1 MARPA
6 SAVTSLVV
14 NVVVN
19 RGRRVGRPAP
29 ARCDRTDRMV
39 TYRPVAGRV
48 AITGLGSVSSLGGSA
63 PVFAEALLGGADGF
77 RPLTEFA
84 HVPLR
89 TSRAARVAGFDP
101 ATIIAPLKLRRIDE
115 VGRITIGAALE
126 AMQQAGW
133 PRRPEGYDDLGVAL
147 GSFTA
152 GVHASAEYLETYL
165 RQGAGASPAIL
176 FSNTVGNAPASVCAL
191 ELGLRGPNA
200 TLTHKEASGLA
211 AIEFAARLIRRGR
224 APAVLAG
231 GADVLELVF
240 YRVHDWFEV
249 MAPGDEPCRPYDV
262 DRRGFLMGEGAFL
275 FVLEDDE
282 RARRRGARIL
292 GHVTGTASAGSP
304 DAFNAWPAAPD
315 TLIRVMGDAIGRAGL
330 TPDAI
335 DVVYAAA
342 NGSPVLDATE
352 ARALRAVFGG
362 RAVPV
367 VAIKGALGESGAA
380 GCAGIASA
388 LLFAPRGIAPP
399 TVGLVHRGPDTPV
412 GAQPEAQPVAGPRAL
427 ILGVGSGGTVV
438 AVVVEAQQPPA

>member
-1 MARPA
+1 
-6 SAVTSLVV
+6 
-14 NVVVN
+14 
-19 RGRRVGRPAP
+19 
-29 ARCDRTDRMV
+29 MV

-63 PVFAEALLGGADGF
+63 PIFAEALLGGADGF
-77 RPLTEFA
+77 RALTEFA

-89 TSRAARVAGFDP
+89 TPRAARVAGFDP
-101 ATIIAPLKLRRIDE
+101 TTLIAPLKLRRVDE
-115 VGRITIGAALE
+115 VGRITIGAAIE
-126 AMQQAGW
+126 AMAHAGL

-152 GVHASAEYLETYL
+152 GVHASAEYLEVYL
-165 RQGAGASPAIL
+165 RQGAGAAPAIL

-211 AIEFAARLIRRGR
+211 AVEFAARLIRRGR

-249 MAPGDEPCRPYDV
+249 MAPDHEPCRPYDAG
-262 DRRGFLMGEGAFL
+262 RNGFLMGEGAFL

-282 RARRRGARIL
+282 RARGRGARIL

-304 DAFNAWPAAPD
+304 DAFNAWPSAPD
-315 TLIRVMGDAIGRAGL
+315 ALVRVMRDAIARAGL
-330 TPDAI
+330 TADAI

-342 NGSPVLDATE
+342 NGSQVLDATE
-352 ARALRAVFGG
+352 ARALEAVFGT
-362 RAVPV
+362 RAIPV

-380 GCAGIASA
+380 GCAGIAAA
-388 LLFAPRGIAPP
+388 LLFASRGIAPP
-399 TVGLVHRGPDTPV
+399 TVGLAQRGDDTPP
-412 GAQPEAQPVAGPRAL
+412 GARAESQPVTGPRAL
-427 ILGVGSGGTVV
+427 VLSVGSGGTVI
-438 AVVVEAQQPPA
+438 AVVVEAATA

>member
-1 MARPA
+1 
-6 SAVTSLVV
+6 
-14 NVVVN
+14 
-19 RGRRVGRPAP
+19 
-29 ARCDRTDRMV
+29 MV

-63 PVFAEALLGGADGF
+63 PVFAEALLRGADGF

-89 TSRAARVAGFDP
+89 TPRAARIAGFDP
-101 ATIIAPLKLRRIDE
+101 ARLIAPLKLRRIDD

-126 AMQQAGW
+126 AMAQAGL
-133 PRRPEGYDDLGVAL
+133 PCRAEGYDDLGVAL

-165 RQGAGASPAIL
+165 RQGAAASPAIL

-224 APAVLAG
+224 APAVVAG

-240 YRVHDWFEV
+240 YRVHDWFAV

-262 DRRGFLMGEGAFL
+262 ERRGFLMGEGAFL
-275 FVLEDDE
+275 FVLEDDA
-282 RARRRGARIL
+282 RARARGARIL

-304 DAFNAWPAAPD
+304 DRFNAWPAAPD
-315 TLIRVMGDAIGRAGL
+315 TLVRVMRDAIARAGL
-330 TPDAI
+330 EPEAI

-352 ARALRAVFGG
+352 ARALRLVFGD

-367 VAIKGALGESGAA
+367 VAVKGALGESGAA

-388 LLFAPRGIAPP
+388 LLFAERGIAPP
-399 TVGLVHRGPDTPV
+399 TVGLASRGPDTPA
-412 GAQPEAQPVAGPRAL
+412 GACAEVQPVGGRRAL
-427 ILGVGSGGTVV
+427 VLSVGSGGTVI
-438 AVVVEAQQPPA
+438 AVVIEAA